1 MLWSLHIENIA
12 VIEKADITFDA
23 GFNVLT
29 GETGAGKS
37 IIIDSIN
44 AVLGERV
51 SRDLV
56 RAGSEQAAVSAVFSD
71 LPAAAED
78 KLRELG
84 FDTDEDGMLLIQ
96 RTISAEGKGGCRING
111 RPATVSMLRE
121 CGRLLVNI
129 HGQHENQALL
139 APEKHVEYLDRLGGL
154 MPLRA
159 AYRSAYDEWQRLRRQ
174 LEAVQMDEEQKL
186 RQLDLLRYQVDEIE
200 AAELV
205 PGESAQLQERRTF
218 FRNVEKIAQGLFAA
232 RALLQGDED
241 TDGVLTGV
249 ERAVSQVQDAGR
261 YMDEAAKLG
270 ERMENLQYDLEACA
284 EEVRA
289 LTEQLEFDPQELE
302 QVEARLDVIRRLT
315 AKYGPE
321 EEDVL
326 AFLEKAR
333 QELEQIETAD
343 ETAARLRIQ
352 LEKAKEAVGAAAQ
365 RLTDARQKAAEIFT
379 RDVLE
384 QLRFLDMPG
393 VRLQVQVLPAPLT
406 TTGGDHVEFLIAA
419 NPGEEPKSIARI
431 ASGGEL
437 SRIMLAL
444 KSVMADADDIDTLVY
459 DEIDVG
465 ISGRA
470 AWKVGIKLR
479 ETAQGNKSV
488 RRQVLCVTHLAQIAA
503 QAHHHLLIEKSV
515 HDGRTYTAVRGLDR
529 AGREDE
535 LARIIGGEVTAASRE
550 AAREML
556 DRVEA

>member
-56 RAGSEQAAVSAVFSD
+56 RSGSEQAAVSAVFSD
-71 LPAAAED
+71 LSAAAQD

-84 FDTDEDGMLLIQ
+84 FETDEDGMLLIQ

-159 AYRSAYDEWQRLRRQ
+159 EYRAAYEEWQRLRRQ
-174 LEAVQMDEEQKL
+174 LDAVQMDEDQKL

-218 FRNVEKIAQGLFAA
+218 FRNVEKIAQGLYAA

-241 TDGVLTGV
+241 TDGALTGI

-270 ERMENLQYDLEACA
+270 ERMENLQYELEACA
-284 EEVRA
+284 EEVRG

-302 QVEARLDVIRRLT
+302 QVESRLDVIRRLT

-352 LEKAKEAVGAAAQ
+352 LEKAEKAAGEAAR
-365 RLTDARQKAAEIFT
+365 RLTAARQKAAEIFT

-384 QLRFLDMPG
+384 QLKFLDMPG
-393 VRLQVQVLPAPLT
+393 VRLQVQILPVPLT
-406 TTGGDHVEFLIAA
+406 AAGGDHVEFRIAA

-479 ETAQGNKSV
+479 ETAQGTKAV

-515 HDGRTYTAVRGLDR
+515 HDGRTYTAVRSLDR

-556 DRVEA
+556 DRVES